1 MDLATVLNGIYHKH
15 RALTPQLV
23 VDYARPVDSPLHDRF
38 EWDDAK
44 AGEAYRK
51 QQARTL
57 IKSVTIKVLSSSDKV
72 SSSVDSVVVRNYHSV
87 RVEGSEPVY
96 APLAVIT
103 ADEHMMNQVVSN
115 AKRDFVAFWNKYRV
129 LGKVSLLAI
138 VEDSMEGVELEEP
151 VEV

>member
-57 IKSVTIKVLSSSDKV
+57 IKSVTIKLAPVQDKV
-72 SSSVDSVVVRNYHSV
+72 SRSVDAVVVRNFHSV

-115 AKRDFVAFWNKYRV
+115 AKRDFVAFRDKYRI
-129 LGKVSLLAI
+129 LGQVVLLAI
-138 VEDSMEGVELEEP
+138 VEDSLEA